1 MGGAVS
7 RGEDND
13 ELIDNLVEADYI
25 KTPLVERVFRAV
37 DRAHYYTE
45 DHKGSAY
52 KDLAWKFGHLHM
64 SAPCIYSEVMESL
77 SLEPGLSFLNL
88 GSGTGYLSSMVGLI
102 LGPYGINHGVEYYED
117 VVEYAQD
124 RVEDFKQKSKL
135 FDDFE
140 FCEPYFVNGNCLQLP
155 TDVMLYDRVYCGA
168 ACPPEHENY
177 VKNLLKVGGIL
188 VMPLNDQ
195 LLQVKRVDEAKWES
209 KNVMS
214 VSFATLIAPTEEEAN
229 NVVELPT
236 VDLPCLQNMCRITV
250 RRILRSNIY
259 KQHPK
264 LRSVRKRA
272 MKKPKKTAPPA
283 NRRRINIVP
292 TNVGMIML
300 SNYDESTG
308 SGEDDE
314 EGSNTRAIR
323 SPHLDSDFDD
333 SEMEDGEVTIPS
345 RDLKTDNDSEGVI
358 PEDFFDYDE
367 DSDDGLKNEKQNG
380 ANCDKNIDGNNET
393 RENDEENIEDDDDE
407 TIPIPSSA
415 NPRLGL
421 RLSQLSSRIEQMRAL
436 LRAQRCMDLLNGA
449 DASAD
454 EDENEEDKEMEND
467 ETISKK
473 IKTEDKTE
481 SSAENSE
488 EDHEEEG
495 MDIADVIDF
504 HNRVKKTSRCMS
516 NNSADTS
523 ETSGIGSFSDAS
535 AFGSFIDDHLPEMGN
550 GRSLSQ
556 KSSPDESSPERSCC
570 DQIVEE
576 DETDIK
582 QPENNNDE
590 DEGIVND
597 KDTVDT
603 ETDDDSEPREN
614 IKTYMQD
621 KIYVLPLPE
630 AMKAY
635 INYYRKC

>member
-102 LGPYGINHGVEYYED
+102 LGPYGINHGVEYYDD
-117 VVEYAQD
+117 VVDYAQE

-229 NVVELPT
+229 NVTELPV
-236 VDLPCLQNMCRITV
+236 VDLPRLQNMCRITV

-264 LRSVRKRA
+264 LRSVRKRPP
-272 MKKPKKTAPPA
+272 KKPKKTAPPA

-314 EGSNTRAIR
+314 ERNRATR

-345 RDLKTDNDSEGVI
+345 RDHTGVI

-367 DSDDGLKNEKQNG
+367 EEDFDGGVKNEKQNG
-380 ANCDKNIDGNNET
+380 ANCDNKIDGNLET
-393 RENDEENIEDDDDE
+393 SENDEENIEDDDDE

-436 LRAQRCMDLLNGA
+436 LRAQRCMDLLNGT

-454 EDENEEDKEMEND
+454 EEDKEMEND
-467 ETISKK
+467 ETTIKK

-481 SSAENSE
+481 ESSEENSE

-504 HNRVKKTSRCMS
+504 HNRGKKTSRCLS
-516 NNSADTS
+516 NNSNDTS
-523 ETSGIGSFSDAS
+523 ETSGIGSFSEAS
-535 AFGSFIDDHLPEMGN
+535 AFGSFIDDHLPEMAN
-550 GRSLSQ
+550 GRSMSQ

-570 DQIVEE
+570 DQIIEE
-576 DETDIK
+576 DEMDVK
-582 QPENNNDE
+582 QLENNNDD

-597 KDTVDT
+597 KDIADT
-603 ETDDDSEPREN
+603 EADDDSEPREN
-614 IKTYMQD
+614 IKTYMQE